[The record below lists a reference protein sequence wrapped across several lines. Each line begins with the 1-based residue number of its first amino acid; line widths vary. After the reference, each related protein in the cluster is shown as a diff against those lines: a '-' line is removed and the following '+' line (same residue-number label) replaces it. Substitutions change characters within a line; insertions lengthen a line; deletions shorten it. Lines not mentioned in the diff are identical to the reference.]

1 MCRNRAYLREG
12 GAGVTIQ
19 ELFEWGNEND
29 VLNEPVSI
37 PDIYEGGWTIAEGVE
52 KKEAHG
58 VIEIRLW

>member
-1 MCRNRAYLREG
+1 M
-12 GAGVTIQ
+12 TIQ

-58 VIEIRLW
+58 VIEFRLW